1 MILYCMN
8 IYNISKYRIIK
19 QFFFDWRK
27 ISNQFKW
34 NKKKNTIITL
44 LEKGWDH
51 KTKKSRLYYNTYNT
65 IQTY

>member
-1 MILYCMN
+1 MN

-19 QFFFDWRK
+19 QFFFLIEEK
-27 ISNQFKW
+27 YQINL
-34 NKKKNTIITL
+34 NEIKKNTIITL
-44 LEKGWDH
+44 LEKGWNH